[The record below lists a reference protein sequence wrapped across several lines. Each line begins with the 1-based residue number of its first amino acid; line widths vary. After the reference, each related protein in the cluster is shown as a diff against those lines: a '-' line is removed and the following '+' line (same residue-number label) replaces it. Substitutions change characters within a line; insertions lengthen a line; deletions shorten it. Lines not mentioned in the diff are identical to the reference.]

1 MILDKVFNNGSDK
14 ICGMQPSEN
23 LKLQVLHVPFLNNWF
38 EFCIQP
44 VVACDGD
51 NSRQ

>member
-38 EFCIQP
+38 EFCTA
-44 VVACDGD
+44 VVACDRD